1 LDEHRL
7 GLKPV
12 YRRVWAPRG
21 KTPLAWVRPRYRWLY
36 VYGFVRPST
45 GEGEFWLLPPVN
57 AEAFSEVLR
66 RFARLRGSGEGK
78 LLLVVLDRAGWHVS
92 GRVEVPE
99 GVRLV
104 FLPPYAPELQPVERV
119 WPLVD
124 AVVANGSSRDFC
136 GFLFRGPKRAHVQVA
151 PESPVLRGPQHHHR
165 GQIHQA
171 PLAGE
176 DPNHPGPPLHL
187 TDKPLQHIRAL
198 NVPLVAA
205 GKVQVGQGLLTV
217 FP

>member
-1 LDEHRL
+1 L

-45 GEGEFWLLPPVN
+45 GESEFWLLPTVN

-66 RFARLRGSGEGK
+66 RFARLRGSGERK

-99 GVRLV
+99 GVGLV
-104 FLPPYAPELQPVERV
+104 FLPPTLPSSNPWSGFGPWWTRRWPTGGWRRKGSFGRRWRPVVLTCRPSRV
-119 WPLVD
+119 V
-124 AVVANGSSRDFC
+124 
-136 GFLFRGPKRAHVQVA
+136 
-151 PESPVLRGPQHHHR
+151 
-165 GQIHQA
+165 
-171 PLAGE
+171 
-176 DPNHPGPPLHL
+176 
-187 TDKPLQHIRAL
+187 
-198 NVPLVAA
+198 
-205 GKVQVGQGLLTV
+205 
-217 FP
+217 